1 MKNFL
6 FLIPFFLFLGTVFA
20 QEKKRTLLLNMG
32 TQNTWER
39 DFAYSPLVYA
49 GSNAGFT
56 LGFSSEGEKK
66 TDEVYVHYSRLTLQN
81 QFGADMR
88 ATHSN
93 IMTYTFYKPDWLP
106 EQLNLGWSNNNALS
120 LRNYQDAQNFNPRDR
135 KSTRLNS
142 SH

>member
-6 FLIPFFLFLGTVFA
+6 FLMLFFLFLGTVLA

-56 LGFSSEGEKK
+56 LDLRQDIRPISGS
-66 TDEVYVHYSRLTLQN
+66 
-81 QFGADMR
+81 
-88 ATHSN
+88 
-93 IMTYTFYKPDWLP
+93 
-106 EQLNLGWSNNNALS
+106 SNNGDL
-120 LRNYQDAQNFNPRDR
+120 LLKPIYR
-135 KSTRLNS
+135 
-142 SH
+142 